1 MVHYIQGGIGIDEAW
16 APAHNAVTPA
26 GSAMKPGKIFINYRR
41 DDSRADAGRLYDR
54 LHARYPARIFRDVG
68 SLEPGIEWREA
79 IEKVLSDSDAC
90 IVVIGKNWLTMTDTS
105 GRRRLDDPRDV
116 VRLELQK
123 ALSSGMRVFPLLVG
137 GARMPAE
144 EDLPADLQSLARRN
158 ALEVSEQDW
167 NEDFDKLV
175 AAIEKSLGW
184 SAPASAKSGSRKA
197 VFAIGGAVAA
207 LLVIGVVIALMS
219 GAGGTQPNG
228 RGQQAPDKV
237 FDPKLDKGPS
247 DVTPPD
253 GRGKPENTSPP
264 ETNTPPPQKKTPDI
278 PPAEP
283 VRQTRPAAAAER
295 AQPPPNR
302 VKAPEPEVTPLVPNA
317 PAAAPVHRPT
327 PVENAQDALAS
338 GRLVLPRNDSALHW
352 ALQAQ
357 QTGEPGAADVL
368 QRTNTAIL
376 NQMQELTKQKRFDE
390 ALSFVNAYA
399 EYYPGDPAMQRTFQ
413 QIRDGIRQA
422 QMGGPVTLQV
432 LHRHG
437 IDYRTARCE
446 GWLAIDAMGNV
457 SYACDPKFVHDARCD
472 RATFPTGSFT
482 YKTGPDPEQLH
493 FSTASGNFDFFA
505 PQPTVATAV
514 RALSASGARIQQK

>member
-1 MVHYIQGGIGIDEAW
+1 
-16 APAHNAVTPA
+16 
-26 GSAMKPGKIFINYRR
+26 MKPGKIFINYRR

-90 IVVIGKNWLTMTDTS
+90 IVVIGKNWLTMTDAS

-144 EDLPADLQSLARRN
+144 EDLPPDLQSLARRN

-184 SAPASAKSGSRKA
+184 SAPAPARSGSKKT
-197 VFAIGGAVAA
+197 VFAVGGAVAA
-207 LLVIGVVIALMS
+207 LLIIGVVIALRP
-219 GAGGTQPNG
+219 GFGNTKTDGP
-228 RGQQAPDKV
+228 APQVPGKT

-247 DVTPPD
+247 EVSPPPD
-253 GRGKPENTSPP
+253 GRGKAENTSPP
-264 ETNTPPPQKKTPDI
+264 EANAPQPQNKTPALPPP
-278 PPAEP
+278 EP
-283 VRQTRPAAAAER
+283 VRQTRPAPAAER
-295 AQPPPNR
+295 VQPPPDR
-302 VKAPEPEVTPLVPNA
+302 VKAPDREVTPLVPNA
-317 PAAAPVHRPT
+317 AAAVPVHRPT
-327 PVENAQDALAS
+327 PVENAQDALAA

-357 QTGEPGAADVL
+357 QTGEPGAADVM

-376 NQMQELTKQKRFDE
+376 NQMKELTNQKRFDE

-399 EYYPGDPAMQRTFQ
+399 EYYPADPAMQRTFQ

-422 QMGGPVTLQV
+422 QTGGPVTLQV

-446 GWLAIDAMGNV
+446 GWLAIDPMGNV

-472 RATFPTGSFT
+472 RATFPSGSFT

-493 FSTASGNFDFFA
+493 FSTTSGNFDFFA

-514 RALSASGARIQQK
+514 RALSASGARIQPK

>member
-1 MVHYIQGGIGIDEAW
+1 
-16 APAHNAVTPA
+16 
-26 GSAMKPGKIFINYRR
+26 MKSGKIFINYRR

-90 IVVIGKNWLTMTDTS
+90 IVVIGKNWLTITDAS
-105 GRRRLDDPRDV
+105 GHRRLDDPRDV

-137 GARMPAE
+137 GAKMPAE
-144 EDLPADLQSLARRN
+144 EDLPPDLQSLARRN

-184 SAPASAKSGSRKA
+184 SAPAPARPGSGSRK
-197 VFAIGGAVAA
+197 VFVIGGAVAA
-207 LLVIGVVIALMS
+207 LLVIGVVAALVLSPAGTKPNPPPGPAPAVKVDS
-219 GAGGTQPNG
+219 GTKGTGGT
-228 RGQQAPDKV
+228 V
-237 FDPKLDKGPS
+237 
-247 DVTPPD
+247 PPD
-253 GRGKPENTSPP
+253 GQVKPVN
-264 ETNTPPPQKKTPDI
+264 NPPPQANIPQQTPG
-278 PPAEP
+278 
-283 VRQTRPAAAAER
+283 TPAAAAPDTARQAQAEARAERAR
-295 AQPPPNR
+295 AQPPPPPSER
-302 VKAPEPEVTPLVPNA
+302 VKAPEAQVATVVPS
-317 PAAAPVHRPT
+317 PAPVVPVRRPT
-327 PVENAQDALAS
+327 SVDNAQDALAA
-338 GRLVLPRNDSALHW
+338 GRFILPRGDSALHW

-357 QTGEPGAADVL
+357 QAGEPGAADVL

-376 NQMQELTKQKRFDE
+376 NTMQALTKQKRFDE

-399 EYYPGDPAMQRTFQ
+399 EYYPADAAMQRTFQ
-413 QIRDGIRQA
+413 QIRDSIHQA
-422 QMGGPVTLQV
+422 QIGDPVNLQV

-446 GWLAIDAMGNV
+446 GWLAIDPMGNV

-472 RATFPTGSFT
+472 RATFPSGSFT

-493 FSTASGNFDFFA
+493 FSTSSGNFDFFA

-514 RALSASGARIQQK
+514 RALSASGARLQQK